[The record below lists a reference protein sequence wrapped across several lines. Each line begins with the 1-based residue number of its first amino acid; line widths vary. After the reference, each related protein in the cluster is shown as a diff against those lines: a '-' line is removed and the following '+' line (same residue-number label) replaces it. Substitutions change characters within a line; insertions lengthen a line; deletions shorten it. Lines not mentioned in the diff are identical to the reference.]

1 MRPIHKTSSLI
12 PRSSSLRKTCFT
24 LIELLVVIAIIAILA
39 AMLLP
44 ALNNARAMARKSAC
58 MSNYKS
64 IGLAMNMYVDDNK
77 GFYPLAA
84 SISSTVTKLVW
95 ASDYPGN
102 PVTFIAPYLKH
113 TRTTSIAYVRINQPN
128 PTKSTTSSSP
138 LACPAFDRTRWSQS
152 PSTSFPSYF
161 SNSYIFNPGSI
172 GLALS
177 YRKNFKNPY
186 RPSRVMMSL
195 ESTGKAD
202 GVKCDYDQYTYFAY
216 RHGKSSTNVLFF
228 DGHVATL
235 KQRQIPH
242 GKAGYPGYIANAGYT
257 YFWRG
262 RNEKANGVLTFDV
275 KTY

>member
-1 MRPIHKTSSLI
+1 MRSIHKTSSLI

-58 MSNYKS
+58 TSNCKS

-77 GFYPLAA
+77 GFYPMTCTIGKT
-84 SISSTVTKLVW
+84 SKTIWS
-95 ASDYPGN
+95 SDYPGN

-113 TRTTSIAYVRINQPN
+113 TKETSVGYVRINQPN
-128 PTKSTTSSSP
+128 PTKSSTSTSP
-138 LACPAFDRTRWSQS
+138 LACPSFDRTRWSQN
-152 PSTSFPSYF
+152 PATSFPSYF
-161 SNSYIFNPGSI
+161 SNSYIFNPA
-172 GLALS
+172 GLGMAQS

-186 RPSRVMMSL
+186 RPSRVMMAMD
-195 ESTGKAD
+195 STGKAD
-202 GVKCDYDQYTYFAY
+202 TVKCNYDQYTYFAY
-216 RHGKSSTNVLFF
+216 RHGKSSANVLFF
-228 DGHVATL
+228 DGHVTTL
-235 KQRQIPH
+235 QQRQIPH
-242 GKAGYPGYIANAGYT
+242 DNTSYPGYVKNAGYT